1 MHQHVQTALATAL
14 WLVPLIATAQSV
26 NPAFPTDN
34 PNATVQGEL
43 MGQSYNDYLV
53 PGVGGQSLIVSLIPD
68 GEVVF
73 TIAPDAEGAAP
84 IFDSRSDGNDASVLI
99 EADGTY
105 RIHVFQTG
113 EKAETDGFATYM
125 LIMGLY

>member
-1 MHQHVQTALATAL
+1 MAALCLA
-14 WLVPLIATAQSV
+14 PGIACAQSV
-26 NPAFPTDN
+26 TPAFTTDN

-53 PGVGGQSLIVSLIPD
+53 PGVGGQSLIVSIIPD
-68 GEVVF
+68 GEVAY
-73 TIAPDAEGAAP
+73 TIAPDQDGAAP
-84 IFDSRSDGNDASVLI
+84 IFDSRTDGNDASVLI